1 MSCCPHVQVF
11 LARSDQLLPPPPSL
25 PARAV
30 FIGAGY
36 LSLTGNLACAV
47 SSVAAT
53 HPILLFPFKFA
64 IAYTLLY
71 HYVGA
76 IRHFVWDHHSIGNQA
91 DKNSL
96 LEVPSVEML
105 SKGIF
110 VAAGVLAFIAACM

>member
-1 MSCCPHVQVF
+1 M
-11 LARSDQLLPPPPSL
+11 
-25 PARAV
+25 
-30 FIGAGY
+30 
-36 LSLTGNLACAV
+36 
-47 SSVAAT
+47 
-53 HPILLFPFKFA
+53 
-64 IAYTLLY
+64 
-71 HYVGA
+71 GA

>member
-1 MSCCPHVQVF
+1 MWRALNSSP
-11 LARSDQLLPPPPSL
+11 LPPRT
-25 PARAV
+25 RAG

-36 LSLTGNLACAV
+36 LSLTGNLQCAI